1 MKNLKKMA
9 FAAAAS
15 FLIFTACKK
24 TVNLNDVST
33 AIPKNAL
40 SVTSVNVNSLMQ
52 KADFESVKNMEFYK
66 DGIGKLSN
74 ENPALAEI
82 MKNPTKSGIDL
93 TKNIYL
99 TQDLN
104 IRAGRSSNADMTIL
118 MSLSNI
124 SDFETMLKAGKVG
137 NIEKKDGVN
146 FINLKKE
153 INETNADGFT
163 ISSNLNSMVAWNE
176 KMAVLSSN
184 SNENTVDEGNP
195 AQGGKGGTSIL
206 KYFNTKPEE
215 SISKNEMFNKAMS
228 ATHDINSFMSFDK
241 YAEEMKGAA
250 AAMNVDPKALVGN
263 YFTGYGDFEKG
274 QIVSKSEF
282 NINKILVK
290 EWGILFKNNVKTDF
304 SKYINGQNVG
314 FAMTMGLDM
323 KGLKEI
329 INTNQQFKIAAEMA
343 KGRSEFSIDDLCKAL
358 DGDMVIA
365 ANPKGKDWE
374 GVMGFKI
381 ADKAAI
387 QKLLNMLSQKEV
399 ILKMSDSE
407 FTFSKSVDMLSKGYV
422 GENGKLRIKDD
433 ILFVGS
439 NEAVSQMTGNGSVK
453 AEIKEALNKNIFGMY
468 ANFNQIF
475 ANSDDMKDPEFT
487 EMMMTINGK
496 NGESVIKT
504 KDGNANSLKS
514 LMKAANRWY
523 LKNKTENAAREKEK
537 PVEEKEEI

>member
-1 MKNLKKMA
+1 MKNLKTMA
-9 FAAAAS
+9 VAAAAS
-15 FLIFTACKK
+15 FLLFTACKK

-33 AIPKNAL
+33 AIPKDAM
-40 SVTSVNVNSLMQ
+40 SVTAVNVSSLMQ
-52 KADFESVKNMEFYK
+52 KADFEAVKNMDFYK
-66 DGIGKLSN
+66 DGIGKMGN

-99 TQDLN
+99 TQDVN
-104 IRAGRSSNADMTIL
+104 FGMGQSSGAVMTVL
-118 MSLSNI
+118 MSLTNVG
-124 SDFETMLKAGKVG
+124 DFETMLKAGQLG
-137 NIEKKDGVN
+137 NIEKKDGVS
-146 FINLKKE
+146 FISLKKE
-153 INETNADGFT
+153 INETNAEGYT
-163 ISSNLNSMVAWNE
+163 ISSNLNSTVAWNE
-176 KMAVLSSN
+176 KMAVLTSN
-184 SNENTVDEGNP
+184 SSENTEGP
-195 AQGGKGGTSIL
+195 TSVL
-206 KYFNTKPEE
+206 KYFMTKSEE
-215 SISKNEMFNKAMS
+215 SISKNEQFNKAMS
-228 ATHDINSFMSFDK
+228 TTHDINSFVSFDK
-241 YAEEMKGAA
+241 YAEDLKGGA
-250 AAMNVDPKALVGN
+250 AAMNIDAAALKGN
-263 YFTGYGDFEKG
+263 YFSGYGDFEKG

-329 INTNQQFKIAAEMA
+329 INTNSQFKIAAEMA

-399 ILKMSDSE
+399 IIKVSDSE
-407 FTFSKSVDMLSKGYV
+407 FTLSKSVDMLSKGYV

-439 NEAVSQMTGNGSVK
+439 NEAVSQMTGNGSMK
-453 AEIKEALNKNIFGMY
+453 TEIKEVLNKNIFGMY

-487 EMMMTINGK
+487 EMMMTLNGK
-496 NGESVIKT
+496 KGDSIIKT
-504 KDGNANSLKS
+504 KDVNENSLKS

-523 LKNKTENAAREKEK
+523 LKNKTENAAREKTET
-537 PVEEKEEI
+537 PEGKEDI

>member
-1 MKNLKKMA
+1 MKNLKTMA
-9 FAAAAS
+9 VAAAAS
-15 FLIFTACKK
+15 FLLFTACKK

-33 AIPKNAL
+33 AIPKDAL
-40 SVTSVNVNSLMQ
+40 SVTAVNVNSLMQ
-52 KADFESVKNMEFYK
+52 KADFEAVKNMDFYK
-66 DGIGKLSN
+66 YGIGKLSN
-74 ENPALAEI
+74 ENPTLAEI
-82 MKNPTKSGIDL
+82 MRNPNKSGIDL
-93 TKNIYL
+93 TKNIYF

-104 IRAGRSSNADMTIL
+104 IGMGRRSDADMTIL
-118 MSLSNI
+118 MSISNI
-124 SDFETMLKAGKVG
+124 SDFENMLKAGKLG
-137 NIEKKDGVN
+137 NIEKKDGVS
-146 FINLKKE
+146 FISLKKE
-153 INETNADGFT
+153 INETDADGYT
-163 ISSNLNSMVAWNE
+163 ISSNLNSSVAWNE

-184 SNENTVDEGNP
+184 SSENTEGGD
-195 AQGGKGGTSIL
+195 AIL
-206 KYFNTKPEE
+206 KYFTTKPEQ

-250 AAMNVDPKALVGN
+250 TAMNIDPKALVGN
-263 YFTGYGDFEKG
+263 YFSGYGDFEKG

-329 INTNQQFKIAAEMA
+329 INTNPQFKMTAEMA

-381 ADKAAI
+381 ADKALV

-399 ILKMSDSE
+399 IIKVSDSE
-407 FTFSKSVDMLSKGYV
+407 FTLSKSVDMMSSGYT
-422 GENGKLRIKDD
+422 GKNGKLRIKDD

-439 NEAVSQMTGNGSVK
+439 DEAMAQMTGNTTVK
-453 AEIKEALNKNIFGMY
+453 AEIKDVLNKNIFGMY

-475 ANSDDMKDPEFT
+475 ANADDMKDPEFT
-487 EMMMTINGK
+487 EMIMTLNGK
-496 NGESVIKT
+496 NGDSIIKT
-504 KDGNANSLKS
+504 KDVNENSLKS

-523 LKNKTENAAREKEK
+523 LKNKTENAAREKTETT
-537 PVEEKEEI
+537 EEKEDI

>member
-1 MKNLKKMA
+1 MKALKIMA
-9 FAAAAS
+9 VAAAAS
-15 FLIFTACKK
+15 LFLFTACKK
-24 TVNLNDVST
+24 VVNLNDVST
-33 AIPKNAL
+33 AIPKDAL
-40 SVTSVNVNSLMQ
+40 SVTAINMNSLMQ
-52 KADFESVKNMEFYK
+52 KADFESVKNMDFYK
-66 DGIGKLSN
+66 EGMSKLSN
-74 ENPALAEI
+74 ENPAMVEI
-82 MKNPTKSGIDL
+82 MKNPAKSGIDL
-93 TKNIYL
+93 NKNIYF

-104 IRAGRSSNADMTIL
+104 LGMGRRSAADMTIL

-124 SDFETMLKAGKVG
+124 SDFETMIKAGNLG
-137 NIEKKDGVN
+137 AFQKKDGVN

-153 INETNADGFT
+153 INETNADGYT

-184 SNENTVDEGNP
+184 SSENTEGG
-195 AQGGKGGTSIL
+195 ASIL
-206 KYFNTKPEE
+206 KYFTTKPEE
-215 SISKNEMFNKAMS
+215 SISKNELFNKAMS
-228 ATHDINSFMSFDK
+228 ASHDVNSFMSFDK

-329 INTNQQFKIAAEMA
+329 INTNPQFKIATGMA
-343 KGRSEFSIDDLCKAL
+343 KGSNEFSIDDLCKAL

-365 ANPKGKDWE
+365 ANPNGKDWQ

-387 QKLLNMLSQKEV
+387 QKLLNMLSQKEIIIKV
-399 ILKMSDSE
+399 SDSE
-407 FTFSKSVDMLSKGYV
+407 FTLSKSVDMMSNKYV

-433 ILFVGS
+433 ILFIGS

-453 AEIKEALNKNIFGMY
+453 AEIKEVLNKNIFGMY

-475 ANSDDMKDPEFT
+475 SASDEMKDPEFT

-496 NGESVIKT
+496 NGESIIKT
-504 KDGNANSLKS
+504 KDSNENSLKS

-523 LKNKTENAAREKEK
+523 LKNKTENAAREKLEK
-537 PVEEKEEI
+537 SDDKEEI

>member
-1 MKNLKKMA
+1 MKALKTMA
-9 FAAAAS
+9 VAAAAS
-15 FLIFTACKK
+15 FLLFTACKK

-33 AIPKNAL
+33 AIPKDAL

-52 KADFESVKNMEFYK
+52 KADFEAVKNMDFYK

-82 MKNPTKSGIDL
+82 LKNPTKSGIDL
-93 TKNIYL
+93 GKSIYL
-99 TQDLN
+99 TQDIN
-104 IRAGRSSNADMTIL
+104 IGEGANSTGNMTVL
-118 MSLSNI
+118 MSLANLN
-124 SDFETMLKAGKVG
+124 DFEAMLKAGNLG
-137 NIEKKDGVN
+137 NIEKKDGVS
-146 FINLKKE
+146 FISLKKE
-153 INETNADGFT
+153 INETNAEGYT

-176 KMAVLSSN
+176 KMAVLASN
-184 SNENTVDEGNP
+184 SSENTQGP
-195 AQGGKGGTSIL
+195 ASIL
-206 KYFNTKPEE
+206 KYFTTKPEE
-215 SISKNEMFNKAMS
+215 SIAQNEAFNKAMS
-228 ATHDINSFMSFDK
+228 ATHDVNSFMSLDK
-241 YAEEMKGAA
+241 YAEDMKGAA
-250 AAMNVDPKALVGN
+250 AAMNIDQKALTGN

-329 INTNQQFKIAAEMA
+329 INTNTQFKMAAELA

-358 DGDMVIA
+358 DGDMVVA

-381 ADKAAI
+381 ADKALV
-387 QKLLNMLSQKEV
+387 QKLLDMLSQKEIIIKV
-399 ILKMSDSE
+399 SDGE
-407 FTFSKSVDMLSKGYV
+407 FTFSKSVNTMGGSYV

-439 NEAVSQMTGNGSVK
+439 SDAMALMTGNTAVK
-453 AEIKEALNKNIFGMY
+453 AEIKDVLNKNIFGMY

-487 EMMMTINGK
+487 EMMMTLNGK
-496 NGESVIKT
+496 NGDSIIKT
-504 KDGNANSLKS
+504 KDVNENSLKS

-523 LKNKTENAAREKEK
+523 LKNKTENAAREKTEAT
-537 PVEEKEEI
+537 EGKENI

>member
-1 MKNLKKMA
+1 MKNLKTMA
-9 FAAAAS
+9 VAAAAS
-15 FLIFTACKK
+15 FLLFTACKK

-52 KADFESVKNMEFYK
+52 KADFESVKNMDFYK

-104 IRAGRSSNADMTIL
+104 IGASQSSNADMTIL

-124 SDFETMLKAGKVG
+124 SDFENMLKAGKLG

-146 FINLKKE
+146 FISLKKE
-153 INETNADGFT
+153 INETNADGYT

-184 SNENTVDEGNP
+184 SSENTEGGD
-195 AQGGKGGTSIL
+195 AIL
-206 KYFNTKPEE
+206 KYFTTKSEE

-282 NINKILVK
+282 NINKLLVK

-329 INTNQQFKIAAEMA
+329 INTNTQFKMAAEMA

-358 DGDMVIA
+358 DGDMVIV
-365 ANPKGKDWE
+365 ANPKEKDWE

-399 ILKMSDSE
+399 IIKMSDSE

-422 GENGKLRIKDD
+422 GENGKMRIKDD

-439 NEAVSQMTGNGSVK
+439 NEAVSQMTGNSSMK
-453 AEIKEALNKNIFGMY
+453 AEIKEVLNKNIFGMY

-496 NGESVIKT
+496 NGESIFKT
-504 KDGNANSLKS
+504 KDSNENSLKS

-523 LKNKTENAAREKEK
+523 LKNKTENAAREKTEK
-537 PVEEKEEI
+537 AEDKEEI